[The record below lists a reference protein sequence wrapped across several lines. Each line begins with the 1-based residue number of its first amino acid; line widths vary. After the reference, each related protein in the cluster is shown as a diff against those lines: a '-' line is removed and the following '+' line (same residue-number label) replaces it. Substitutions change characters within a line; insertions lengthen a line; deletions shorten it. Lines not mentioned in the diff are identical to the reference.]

1 MRGHMT
7 TRDRRQR
14 GATIVEAAI
23 VFPVLILTV
32 VGLLEFGLVF
42 KDFLTVS
49 FAAREGARIGA
60 LVGNDVDADCQIIQG
75 VIGELGTNLVTD
87 GTITHIEIFQAD
99 PATGNPGLTN
109 DWTYT
114 GSDPTDCLDW
124 TPLPY
129 NYPEGNFRNVV
140 AGPSK
145 PLDILGVTISAS
157 HDYITNMPPF
167 GGTINLSESAIQR
180 LEPEAFE

>member
-1 MRGHMT
+1 MIRKNRHE
-7 TRDRRQR
+7 Q

-23 VFPVLILTV
+23 IFPVLIVTI
-32 VGLLEFGLVF
+32 VGLLELGLAF

-49 FAAREGARIGA
+49 FAAREGARIGS

-75 VIGELGTNLVTD
+75 VISDLGASLVVD
-87 GTITHIEIFQAD
+87 GTIANIEIFRAD
-99 PATGNPGLTN
+99 PVTGNQGLTN

-124 TPLPY
+124 TPFP
-129 NYPEGNFRNVV
+129 NNWPSTNRVV
-140 AGPSK
+140 VVGPTST
-145 PLDILGVTISAS
+145 LDILGVTINAS
-157 HDYITNMPPF
+157 HDYITNVPPF
-167 GGTINLSESAIQR
+167 GGTIDVSETALQR